1 VAIAVIFSLLL
12 ASGYK
17 LKNIFSCRQPTSER
31 VRAVDANILLVNS
44 EYDEQLAALIQACMK
59 GDKNSQK
66 ALYKSFY
73 GYAMSICIRYSMNRE
88 EATEVMNDGFLKV
101 FTKLGKYDPSR
112 SFKGWIRK
120 IMINTAL
127 DNYRHNLK
135 HYYQQ
140 DLETSPQIP
149 ASDDVMADLGYQEI
163 VLLVQKLSPAYR
175 TVFNLYVMDG
185 YTHEE
190 IAEILDI
197 STGTSKSN
205 LFKAR
210 EHLKVLLKKN
220 KDEYA
225 RYSG

>member
-1 VAIAVIFSLLL
+1 MPKTA
-12 ASGYK
+12 
-17 LKNIFSCRQPTSER
+17 
-31 VRAVDANILLVNS
+31 RAVDANKLLVNS
-44 EYDEQLAALIQACMK
+44 EPDEQLAALIQACIK

-73 GYAMSICIRYSMNRE
+73 GYAMSICLRYSMNRE
-88 EATEVMNDGFLKV
+88 EATEVMNDGFVKV
-101 FTKLGKYDPSR
+101 FTKLDKYDPSR
-112 SFKGWIRK
+112 SFKGWLRK

-140 DLETSPQIP
+140 DLETSPEIP
-149 ASDDVMADLGYQEI
+149 DSGNVLSEMAYQEI
-163 VLLVQKLSPAYR
+163 VTMVQKLSPAYR

-190 IAEILDI
+190 IAQMLDI

-225 RYSG
+225 RYSR

>member
-1 VAIAVIFSLLL
+1 M
-12 ASGYK
+12 G
-17 LKNIFSCRQPTSER
+17 
-31 VRAVDANILLVNS
+31 ANILLVNP
-44 EYDEQLAALIQACMK
+44 EPDEQLAALIQACVK

-73 GYAMSICIRYSMNRE
+73 GYAMSICLRYCMNRE
-88 EATEVMNDGFLKV
+88 EAAEVMNDGFMKV
-101 FTKLGKYDPSR
+101 FTKLNKYHPAR
-112 SFKGWIRK
+112 SFKGWLRK

-140 DLETSPQIP
+140 DIEALPDISITGNVL
-149 ASDDVMADLGYQEI
+149 ADMAYDDI
-163 VLLVQKLSPAYR
+163 VRLVQKLSPAYR

-197 STGTSKSN
+197 SIGTSKSN
-205 LFKAR
+205 LSKAR
-210 EHLKVLLKKN
+210 ENLRSLLKKN

-225 RYSG
+225 RYSR